1 MATRSGPPTGVWL
14 GASHIHGRPVTVD
27 EPYPHICHHRVAIP
41 GTRETERIGSRGCA
55 ACNTGGERPA
65 LRLVHGGKST

>member
-1 MATRSGPPTGVWL
+1 M
-14 GASHIHGRPVTVD
+14 TVD